1 MMPCHGCAD
10 RAAGERGYGSPV
22 TSGEGLAF
30 GLRHDSEREHAVA
43 SRSVQ
48 GSWPDRRTGDM
59 DNMSI
64 ILGLLCNLE
73 NKYLH
78 NDPVLHL
85 VKHRVHSHLE
95 LDEYPLRSALKGTHS
110 LGQSTEGS

>member
-1 MMPCHGCAD
+1 MAVLTEQWEKEDMAP
-10 RAAGERGYGSPV
+10 RNIRGRSRIW
-22 TSGEGLAF
+22 SSS
-30 GLRHDSEREHAVA
+30 RHDSKQEHTAA
-43 SRSVQ
+43 SHSTQ

-78 NDPVLHL
+78 NDPVVHL

-95 LDEYPLRSALKGTHS
+95 LDEYPRRSALKGTHS
-110 LGQSTEGS
+110 LGKNTGGS

>member
-1 MMPCHGCAD
+1 MAVLTEQWEKEDMAP
-10 RAAGERGYGSPV
+10 RNIRGRSRIW
-22 TSGEGLAF
+22 SSS
-30 GLRHDSEREHAVA
+30 RHDSKQEHTAA
-43 SRSVQ
+43 SHSTQ

-78 NDPVLHL
+78 NDPVVHL

-110 LGQSTEGS
+110 LGKNTGGS